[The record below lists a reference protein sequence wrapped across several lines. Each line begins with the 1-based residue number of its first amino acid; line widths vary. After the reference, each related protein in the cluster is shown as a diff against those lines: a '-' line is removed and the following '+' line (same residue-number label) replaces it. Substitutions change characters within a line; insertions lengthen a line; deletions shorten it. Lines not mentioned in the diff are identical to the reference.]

1 MEKEILE
8 RVAGFLENNN
18 YSQDGAE
25 VTFVTLGVHYGL
37 SDGEIKSILKNKSVC
52 DRHAM
57 LLVRALKILDEW
69 EKYEGDNQLD
79 KLDHLL
85 RKHYE
90 PSTCSKEQYAR
101 LSELINND
109 DSLTAPQIYQLRRA
123 VELKLP
129 EKDILR
135 MYRSGKEPLQMEKT
149 IEYNVLIR
157 DIEKKK
163 NGLPKKLWARFAEWI
178 KGVFKHGQ

>member
-1 MEKEILE
+1 MLE
-8 RVAGFLENNN
+8 RIAKFLKENNC
-18 YSQDGAE
+18 SQDGAE

-37 SDGEIKSILKNKSVC
+37 SDGEIKSVLKNKSVC

-57 LLVRALKILDEW
+57 LLIRALKIMDDWDKDE
-69 EKYEGDNQLD
+69 EENQLD
-79 KLDHLL
+79 NLDRLL
-85 RKHYE
+85 RKHYQ

-109 DSLTAPQIYQLRRA
+109 DTLTAPQIYQLRRA

-129 EKDILR
+129 EKEILR

-157 DIEKKK
+157 DIERKQ
-163 NGLPKKLWARFAEWI
+163 NRALKKLWMRFKNWM

>member
-8 RVAGFLENNN
+8 RIAKFLKENN

-37 SDGEIKSILKNKSVC
+37 SDGEIKNVLKNKSVC

-57 LLVRALKILDEW
+57 LLIRALKIMDEW
-69 EKYEGDNQLD
+69 EQNEEENQLD
-79 KLDHLL
+79 RLDHLL
-85 RKHYE
+85 QKHYQ

-109 DSLTAPQIYQLRRA
+109 DTLTAPQIYQLRKA

-129 EKDILR
+129 EKEILR

-157 DIEKKK
+157 DIERKQ
-163 NGLPKKLWARFAEWI
+163 NRAPKKLWTRFTKWM
-178 KGVFKHGQ
+178 KGVFKHG